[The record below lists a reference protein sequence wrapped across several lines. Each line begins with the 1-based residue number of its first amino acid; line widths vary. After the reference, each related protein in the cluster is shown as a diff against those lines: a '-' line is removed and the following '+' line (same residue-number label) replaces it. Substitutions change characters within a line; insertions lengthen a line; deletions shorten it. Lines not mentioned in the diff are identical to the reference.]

1 MTSVISIEN
10 PDFKKEVRAASSA
23 LFLLQP
29 IFNFDLSTV
38 IFDFYMDI
46 RNVTFLLPL
55 QIHVST
61 EYFTLNPSLLSFRQM
76 VSSYSE
82 SIGVEP
88 RQEISPRLF
97 HQLMQTDKIE
107 PELDDQ
113 SRALIWENVLKCV
126 GPQDTK

>member
-29 IFNFDLSTV
+29 IFNFDLSTA

-61 EYFTLNPSLLSFRQM
+61 EYFTLSPSLLSFRQM

-82 SIGVEP
+82 SIGVES

-97 HQLMQTDKIE
+97 HQLLQSDKIE

-126 GPQDTK
+126 GPQES

>member
-29 IFNFDLSTV
+29 IFNFDLSSV

>member
-29 IFNFDLSTV
+29 IFNFDLSTA

-61 EYFTLNPSLLSFRQM
+61 EYFTLSPSLLSFRQM

-97 HQLMQTDKIE
+97 HQLMQSDKME

-126 GPQDTK
+126 GPQES

>member
-29 IFNFDLSTV
+29 IFNFDLSTA

-61 EYFTLNPSLLSFRQM
+61 EYFTLSPSLLSFRQM

-97 HQLMQTDKIE
+97 HQLLQSDKIE

-126 GPQDTK
+126 GPQDS